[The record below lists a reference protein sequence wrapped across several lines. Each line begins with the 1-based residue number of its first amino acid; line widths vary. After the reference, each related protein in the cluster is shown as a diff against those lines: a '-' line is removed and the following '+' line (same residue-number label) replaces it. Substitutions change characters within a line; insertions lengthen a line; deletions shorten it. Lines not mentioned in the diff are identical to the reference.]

1 MGHRINERNTGNWSL
16 DGEPKNVRVKGKKV
30 SRSFTESEI
39 EMFNYLMNKIADNI
53 QLDAS
58 DLDNQVYRDNG
69 DILIQFSRDRMQ
81 EVRSLLNKFQLWLK
95 RKKRKV
101 VKGQMLVE
109 NQRLQNQQK
118 RSAFVVR
125 CQKLTN

>member
-1 MGHRINERNTGNWSL
+1 MFTKSNFKKMGHRINERNAGHWSL
-16 DGEPKNVRVKGKKV
+16 DGEQKHVRTKLKKV

-69 DILIQFSRDRMQ
+69 DILIQFSRDRI
-81 EVRSLLNKFQLWLK
+81 EDVRSLLTKFK
-95 RKKRKV
+95 N
-101 VKGQMLVE
+101 G
-109 NQRLQNQQK
+109 
-118 RSAFVVR
+118 
-125 CQKLTN
+125 